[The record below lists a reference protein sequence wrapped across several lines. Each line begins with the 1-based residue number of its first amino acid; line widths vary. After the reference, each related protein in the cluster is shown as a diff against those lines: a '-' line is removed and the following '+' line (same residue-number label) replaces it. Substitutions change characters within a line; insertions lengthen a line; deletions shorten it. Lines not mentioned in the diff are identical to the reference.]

1 MQWFGP
7 NQVGFAQLSKA
18 GNKSHDISQD
28 PFEGIAD
35 SLPWDDDDP
44 SLESIKDRSPSVMPP

>member
-28 PFEGIAD
+28 PSEGIAD
-35 SLPWDDDDP
+35 SLP
-44 SLESIKDRSPSVMPP
+44 